1 MCHVDGPLENLK
13 IAAWL
18 SVGMHS
24 LCEHSDT
31 NQISTMGPHDGA
43 QRTQKSGRRYSSQ
56 YHLVLE
62 LLFFLLPLKK
72 SNFKEILKS
81 VPSIFDLPTLNP

>member
-56 YHLVLE
+56 YPLVLELFFAFKKIRRYSSQYPLVLE
-62 LLFFLLPLKK
+62 LLLFVAF
-72 SNFKEILKS
+72 
-81 VPSIFDLPTLNP
+81 